1 MFKSSSKVILN
12 QHKTGALLLGRSLNG
27 SSSRFYATD
36 KKQVVIVGGGPG
48 GYVAAIKAAQ
58 LGLKTVCVE
67 KRGTL
72 GGTCL
77 NVGCIPSKALLHASH
92 MYHEAHGST
101 FAKWGISLK
110 DVKIDVAT
118 MQKQKEKAV
127 SGLTGGIEHLFK
139 KYKVE
144 YVKGEGTIVG
154 KNEVAVKGLDGKN
167 DTITTENIVIATG
180 SEPTP
185 LPFLPF
191 DEKVILSSTGALS
204 LGHIPKRMVVI
215 GAGVIGLEMG
225 SVYSRLGSE
234 VTVVEYADRVS
245 PFLDKEVSAT
255 LKKILEKQ
263 GMKFKLGVAVKSGKI
278 VDGNKVVLELANN
291 ASGAVESF
299 EADVALISIGRRP
312 YTQNLGL
319 NNVGIPLDER
329 GRVVI
334 DEHFRTKV
342 PNIYAI
348 GDAVRGPMLAH
359 KAEDEGLAVA
369 ESLAGR
375 HGHVNYDAIPNVIY
389 THPEIASVGKTEEE
403 LTKEGIKYKVG
414 KFPYMGNSR
423 ARTIDDGTEGFVKIL
438 TDAQTDKVLGVHI
451 IGIYAGELISEA
463 VLAMEYGA
471 SAEDIAR
478 TCHAHPTL
486 SEAVKEAALAAY
498 DGKPIHF

>member
-1 MFKSSSKVILN
+1 M
-12 QHKTGALLLGRSLNG
+12 
-27 SSSRFYATD
+27 
-36 KKQVVIVGGGPG
+36 
-48 GYVAAIKAAQ
+48 
-58 LGLKTVCVE
+58 
-67 KRGTL
+67 
-72 GGTCL
+72 
-77 NVGCIPSKALLHASH
+77 
-92 MYHEAHGST
+92 
-101 FAKWGISLK
+101 
-110 DVKIDVAT
+110 DVSV
-118 MQKQKEKAV
+118 MQKQKDKAV
-127 SGLTGGIEHLFK
+127 KGLTGGIEFLFK

-167 DTITTENIVIATG
+167 DTISTDNIVIATG
-180 SEPTP
+180 SEATP

-204 LGHIPKRMVVI
+204 LDHVPKKMVVI

-225 SVYSRLGSE
+225 SVYARLGSE
-234 VTVVEYADRVS
+234 VTVIEYSDRIS

-255 LKKILEKQ
+255 FQKTLEKQ
-263 GMKFKLGVAVKSGKI
+263 GMKFKLGTAVKTG
-278 VDGNKVVLELANN
+278 KVVNGKSVSLEIANN
-291 ASGAVESF
+291 KSGAVETF

-312 YTQNLGL
+312 HTQNLGL

-329 GRVVI
+329 GRVII
-334 DEHFRTKV
+334 DDHFRTNV

-348 GDAVRGPMLAH
+348 GDVVRGAMLAH

-369 ESLAGR
+369 EQLAGR
-375 HGHVNYDAIPNVIY
+375 KGHVNYDAIPNVIY
-389 THPEIASVGKTEEE
+389 THPEIASVGKSEEE
-403 LTKEGIKYKVG
+403 LQQAGIKYKVG
-414 KFPYMGNSR
+414 KFPYNANSR

-438 TDAQTDKVLGVHI
+438 ADAQTDKVLGVHI

-498 DGKPIHF
+498 DGKPIHA